1 MKTKSGALKSA
12 LKKNTMLIAFVI
24 IVLMFEI
31 LTQGVLLVPQNV
43 TNLIQQNSYVLILA
57 IGMLLCII
65 TGGSSYVAFV
75 GAVTAKMCIIGSIS
89 PWFAMLVGLL
99 VGIAIGAV
107 NGFFIAYK
115 EVPAFIATLASML
128 IFRGLKLVLLAGRT
142 LAP

>member
-65 TGGSSYVAFV
+65 TGGNVDLGV
-75 GAVTAKMCIIGSIS
+75 GS
-89 PWFAMLVGLL
+89 
-99 VGIAIGAV
+99 
-107 NGFFIAYK
+107 
-115 EVPAFIATLASML
+115 
-128 IFRGLKLVLLAGRT
+128 
-142 LAP
+142 

>member
-57 IGMLLCII
+57 
-65 TGGSSYVAFV
+65 
-75 GAVTAKMCIIGSIS
+75 S
-89 PWFAMLVGLL
+89 PA
-99 VGIAIGAV
+99 
-107 NGFFIAYK
+107 
-115 EVPAFIATLASML
+115 ATLTSASALMS
-128 IFRGLKLVLLAGRT
+128 RS
-142 LAP
+142 